1 MLIATARAVVCD
13 GMRAIIANYV
23 PSILTA
29 RAVDIAD
36 YQMFVGAYGNTPG
49 GTQRGAIGD
58 GKPCITA
65 GKPTRAQPAESV
77 PPEYVP
83 RSGTTLFDIFDA
95 EEVTCPLLRR
105 FR

>member
-29 RAVDIAD
+29 RAVVCDGW
-36 YQMFVGAYGNTPG
+36 QMFVGAYGNTPE
-49 GTQRGAIGD
+49 GTQRGVIGD

-65 GKPTRAQPAESV
+65 GKPTRAQPAE
-77 PPEYVP
+77 
-83 RSGTTLFDIFDA
+83 RWLQ
-95 EEVTCPLLRR
+95 
-105 FR
+105 

>member
-1 MLIATARAVVCD
+1 MLIATAHAVVCD

-29 RAVDIAD
+29 RTVDIAD

-65 GKPTRAQPAESV
+65 GKPTRAQPAE
-77 PPEYVP
+77 
-83 RSGTTLFDIFDA
+83 RWLQ
-95 EEVTCPLLRR
+95 
-105 FR
+105 